1 MARILKILIIL
12 ALVGVLLSCDVF
24 FASKG
29 GRYNYLDPKNELVEV
44 FPVIDGYVDMYGW
57 NELDSIMVADNNIP
71 SAIVMRFNINEIP
84 DDFDH
89 IYLRLY
95 HSNTTTESVSIKV
108 HPVLSSD
115 PIPIGLYYSDVE
127 QFGFYDQETFGRYTV
142 SPTEGFQ
149 YIPLDAIVSG
159 SASAIRNGIIIFS
172 ESGSYGATFASMD
185 EPDEAAWRPRLYIAT
200 K

>member
-24 FASKG
+24 FASKD
-29 GRYNYLDPKNELVEV
+29 GRYNFLDPKNELDEV

-57 NELDSIMVADNNIP
+57 NELDSMLVADNNIP
-71 SAIVMRFNINEIP
+71 SAIVMRFDIKEIP

-89 IYLRLY
+89 IFLRLY
-95 HSNTTTESVSIKV
+95 HSYAAGESASIKV
-108 HPVLSSD
+108 HPVLSSA
-115 PIPIGLYYSDVE
+115 PISIGLYSDVE
-127 QFGFYDQETFGRYTV
+127 QYGFYDPDNFTIYTV
-142 SPTEGFQ
+142 GQAEGFE

-159 SASAIRNGIIIFS
+159 SASAIRYGIIIFS
-172 ESGSYGATFASMD
+172 ESGSYGATFASME
-185 EPDEAAWRPRLYIAT
+185 EPNDTTWRPRLLIAA